1 MIILTISGTKELRK
15 VRAAGGIKAY
25 EKAHLKRLVVMLVHK
40 FPQFPAAVHPRIVGY
55 WAHVGDY

>member
-1 MIILTISGTKELRK
+1 MERFPYFSK